1 MTGEHLLGCLGNSW
15 CGVCACVWWVA
26 REEGCFSV
34 SEISLWKWKYE
45 TWENYKHTDLTSD
58 LNYSFQLLYP
68 GLSVWTRFAG
78 LLRQIV
84 SCDGSIVFD
93 NKTQIICIYL
103 YNIELSTV
111 KSCQIISP
119 CLNYVFLSV
128 CVFWLFALCDL
139 YVFVCFSSNP
149 LLPEG
154 IWGRPERGQ
163 MWGPLSCVWPM
174 GHRKSLE
181 FSCLYSNTICKKC

>member
-15 CGVCACVWWVA
+15 CGVCACVCWVA

-45 TWENYKHTDLTSD
+45 TWRNYKHTDRTTD
-58 LNYSFQLLYP
+58 LSYSFQGLYP

-78 LLRQIV
+78 LLQQT
-84 SCDGSIVFD
+84 DFQLGSF
-93 NKTQIICIYL
+93 NCFWQQNTNHLYFLYL
-103 YNIELSTV
+103 IFIELSTV

-128 CVFWLFALCDL
+128 SVFWLFALCDL
-139 YVFVCFSSNP
+139 YVFVCFSSKP

-154 IWGRPERGQ
+154 VGARPDQARSDEGSSQLCLTYGSWKICWGR
-163 MWGPLSCVWPM
+163 
-174 GHRKSLE
+174 
-181 FSCLYSNTICKKC
+181 